1 MTVTCTRNKIIS
13 CMRVRERQRIRQKI
27 FMLLVNQ
34 PLIIKRLIS
43 KSSYRKIKINTI
55 DSIHLHQFVD
65 L

>member
-1 MTVTCTRNKIIS
+1 
-13 CMRVRERQRIRQKI
+13 MRVRERKRIRQKI